1 MPTSRTRF
9 ILTGSRKAAPLGYV
23 PALVE
28 LRLPAGF
35 HDLSLADKGR
45 VVEEAMNAA
54 FEQAK
59 RVIGEKVA
67 AA

>member
-1 MPTSRTRF
+1 MPTSRFMLSGRDR
-9 ILTGSRKAAPLGYV
+9 SARLGYV
-23 PALVE
+23 PALAE

-35 HDLSLADKGR
+35 HDLSLADKSAAL
-45 VVEEAMNAA
+45 EEAMNTA

>member
-1 MPTSRTRF
+1 MPTSRFMLSGRDR
-9 ILTGSRKAAPLGYV
+9 SARLGYV
-23 PALVE
+23 PALAE

-35 HDLSLADKGR
+35 HDLAPVDQSRAL
-45 VVEEAMNAA
+45 EEAMNDA